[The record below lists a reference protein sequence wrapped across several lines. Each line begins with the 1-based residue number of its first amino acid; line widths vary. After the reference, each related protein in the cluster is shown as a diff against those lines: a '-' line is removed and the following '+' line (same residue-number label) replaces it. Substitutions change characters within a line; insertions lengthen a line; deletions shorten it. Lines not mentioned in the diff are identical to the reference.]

1 MKHRSPSSR
10 EETLSLDAFAALM
23 ADSATLRRQ
32 AASAILAGKP
42 VPAETTAAL
51 AQIRDAVDEAMD
63 RDGVAALPM
72 DEDRVLRLDL
82 SEEAGQLE
90 NDVVYLEEGREALM
104 KHLGRQRHG
113 LRDAV
118 RQGLRELAVQGIE
131 TLLCQADALLRA
143 PGQRFVTAVQPAWN
157 AVGLG
162 RFAAA
167 RAARTVLWSAAPL
180 SGPGIA
186 DLHALPR
193 RACVLAGSLGRQIVD
208 ATGRESASPLSLA
221 KASLLEGINARLAM
235 LLADPDWRAFAY
247 VGSGLQFRRGET
259 VIARQDSRESIADL
273 HALPRRACVLAGSL
287 GRQIVDTAG
296 RGIDAPLSREKAA
309 LLESINAR
317 LAMLLADPDWRAFA
331 YVGSGL
337 QFRRGET
344 VLARQDSR
352 DSIDEDAS
360 LALLEH
366 VHDIV
371 DAVDPEREH
380 FRVEDDG
387 CDVVVTPTASAD
399 DAGQEYS
406 AREGLRALEQALGAD
421 FAKGSHLVCCTGQD
435 GLELLEALTEKNRD
449 VRCLFVGD
457 REDLGR
463 KARELCPHTA
473 LAAHPDVA
481 AALFSAAAP

>member
-1 MKHRSPSSR
+1 MKHRSPPSR
-10 EETLSLDAFAALM
+10 EDTLSLDAFAALM
-23 ADSATLRRQ
+23 ADSAALRRQ
-32 AASAILAGKP
+32 AATAILAGRP
-42 VPAETTAAL
+42 VPAETSAAL
-51 AQIRDAVDEAMD
+51 AQCRDVVDEAVD
-63 RDGVAALPM
+63 RDGMAVLPV

-90 NDVVYLEEGREALM
+90 NDVLYLEEGREALM

-167 RAARTVLWSAAPL
+167 RATRTVLWSAAPL

-259 VIARQDSRESIADL
+259 VIARQDSR
-273 HALPRRACVLAGSL
+273 G
-287 GRQIVDTAG
+287 
-296 RGIDAPLSREKAA
+296 
-309 LLESINAR
+309 
-317 LAMLLADPDWRAFA
+317 
-331 YVGSGL
+331 
-337 QFRRGET
+337 
-344 VLARQDSR
+344 
-352 DSIDEDAS
+352 SIDEDAS

-387 CDVVVTPTASAD
+387 CDVVVTPTANAA
-399 DAGQEYS
+399 DAGLEYA
-406 AREGLRALEQALGAD
+406 AREGLRALELALGAD
-421 FAKGSHLVCCTGQD
+421 FAKGPHLVCCTGQD
-435 GLELLEALTEKNRD
+435 GLELLEALLEKNRD

-473 LAAHPDVA
+473 LAAHPDIA

>member
-82 SEEAGQLE
+82 AAEAGQLE
-90 NDVVYLEEGREALM
+90 NDVLYLEEGREALM

-118 RQGLRELAVQGIE
+118 RQGLRELAAQGLE
-131 TLLCQADALLRA
+131 TLLCQADALLCA

-157 AVGLG
+157 AVALG

-180 SGPGIA
+180 SGPGLA
-186 DLHALPR
+186 DLRTLPR

-259 VIARQDSRESIADL
+259 VLARQDSRE
-273 HALPRRACVLAGSL
+273 
-287 GRQIVDTAG
+287 
-296 RGIDAPLSREKAA
+296 
-309 LLESINAR
+309 
-317 LAMLLADPDWRAFA
+317 
-331 YVGSGL
+331 
-337 QFRRGET
+337 
-344 VLARQDSR
+344 
-352 DSIDEDAS
+352 SIDEDAS

>member
-1 MKHRSPSSR
+1 MKHRLPPSR
-10 EETLSLDAFAALM
+10 EAALGLDAFAALM
-23 ADSATLRRQ
+23 AGSTALRRQ
-32 AASAILAGKP
+32 TVAAILAGKP
-42 VPAETTAAL
+42 VPAETSAAL
-51 AQIRDAVDEAMD
+51 AQCRDVLDEAVD
-63 RDGVAALPM
+63 RDGLAALPV

-82 SEEAGQLE
+82 SEEARQLE
-90 NDVVYLEEGREALM
+90 NDVLYVEEGREALM

-131 TLLCQADALLRA
+131 TLLCQTDALLRA

-157 AVGLG
+157 AVALG

-180 SGPGIA
+180 FGPGIS

-259 VIARQDSRESIADL
+259 V
-273 HALPRRACVLAGSL
+273 
-287 GRQIVDTAG
+287 
-296 RGIDAPLSREKAA
+296 
-309 LLESINAR
+309 
-317 LAMLLADPDWRAFA
+317 
-331 YVGSGL
+331 
-337 QFRRGET
+337 
-344 VLARQDSR
+344 LARQDSR
-352 DSIDEDAS
+352 GSIDEDAS

-387 CDVVVTPTASAD
+387 CDVVVTPTVSAA

-421 FAKGSHLVCCTGQD
+421 FATGPHLVCCTGQD
-435 GLELLEALTEKNRD
+435 GLELLEALLEKNRD

-463 KARELCPHTA
+463 KARELCPHAA
-473 LAAHPDVA
+473 LAAHPDIA